1 MTSEQAQP
9 ELPQSQ
15 QRQRS
20 RQVKPIRLQERDLD
34 VFVSLSIAR
43 YLSVYAIEWLHFN
56 GWRGTGGWRERYKA
70 FLEKRK
76 SDPSAVYYP
85 APNIY
90 HRLTALRAGPD
101 PLVHRVA
108 RSVERASVVYN
119 RLPDAYTLTG
129 AGASLLCARRGYEL
143 DDLWYEDP
151 RRRSIKNFE
160 HSVSIGTFYAALRA
174 ALEFSGQQLADWCG
188 DHLLMGRD
196 MERGAPNYDRVV
208 VPGLKGAQA
217 VLPDATFTL
226 AEQRY
231 FVEIDMGTTNLRSW
245 SEKIRAYEAYR
256 QSPKLQARYGM
267 DTFTVLVV
275 APTEVRFRRIAD
287 EVLRVTHQPTSSYL
301 FLTADRVHP
310 TTIRPSWKV
319 VQTFEWERRKVVD
332 RLVELPSSVVFAA
345 HPLWKTP

>member
-1 MTSEQAQP
+1 MTSEQAHP
-9 ELPQSQ
+9 ELPQPQ

-34 VFVSLSIAR
+34 LFASLSIAR
-43 YLSVYAIEWLHFN
+43 YLSVYAIEWLHYN

-76 SDPSAVYYP
+76 IDPSAVYYP

-90 HRLTALRAGPD
+90 HRMTALRAGPD

-174 ALEFSGQQLADWCG
+174 ALEFSGQTLAPRNTWYVKKYVQTLDGPVFVAGKSKRCLNPACP
-188 DHLLMGRD
+188 HP
-196 MERGAPNYDRVV
+196 GATYY
-208 VPGLKGAQA
+208 ASA
-217 VLPDATFTL
+217 VLSISLPYSTYALDVL
-226 AEQRY
+226 AFIGWRHEHDHCQL
-231 FVEIDMGTTNLRSW
+231 VEIQRELQQRGLLVNERTVGKLYRHFLALLGGMTTQYQQRLETAVQQHGGLIW
-245 SEKIRAYEAYR
+245 AIDA
-256 QSPKLQARYGM
+256 LQPQG
-267 DTFTVLVV
+267 
-275 APTEVRFRRIAD
+275 
-287 EVLRVTHQPTSSYL
+287 S
-301 FLTADRVHP
+301 DRP
-310 TTIRPSWKV
+310 
-319 VQTFEWERRKVVD
+319 
-332 RLVELPSSVVFAA
+332 
-345 HPLWKTP
+345 